1 MSRHKEDKRQARLA
15 SLLSVRFKCA
25 AVRRGGT
32 WHMRTPIDAR
42 PLTPEQW
49 RRIPEETRT
58 ARLVSAV
65 GARGEWAGVYRLDM
79 GPARLTLVQGS
90 AWEGI
95 PSEIRVTL
103 GSTRRMRATHPEGS
117 IPLYGS
123 EWDAMEE
130 LAEPCPRAVTWDWS
144 D

>member
-95 PSEIRVTL
+95 PSEIRVAL

-130 LAEPCPRAVTWDWS
+130 LAERCPDSVTWGRPD
-144 D
+144 